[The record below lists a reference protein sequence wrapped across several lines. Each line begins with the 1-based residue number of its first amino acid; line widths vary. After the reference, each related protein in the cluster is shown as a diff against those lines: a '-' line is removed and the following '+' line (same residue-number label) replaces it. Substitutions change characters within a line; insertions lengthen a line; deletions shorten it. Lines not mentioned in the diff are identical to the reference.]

1 MPDAPKLPDAGV
13 GLARGAL
20 DLVES
25 ALDKGQEV
33 LPDDMKG
40 AIDVAK
46 SDVQGLRTAATVNGA
61 TDEERVAKVSKLVSE
76 GDDFFARQLYIAPRG
91 GNAYD
96 AYRSA
101 LDIDP
106 QNAEATRGLEKLR
119 AFYSKKA
126 EAARAQKQWDRAN
139 RHFETAL
146 AISQRKGV
154 R

>member
-1 MPDAPKLPDAGV
+1 MA
-13 GLARGAL
+13 
-20 DLVES
+20 
-25 ALDKGQEV
+25 
-33 LPDDMKG
+33 G

-46 SDVQGLRTAATVNGA
+46 GDVQGLRTAATVNGA
-61 TDEERVAKVSKLVSE
+61 TDDERVSKVAALVSE

-96 AYRSA
+96 AYRAA

-106 QNAEATRGLEKLR
+106 KNAAATKGLENLR